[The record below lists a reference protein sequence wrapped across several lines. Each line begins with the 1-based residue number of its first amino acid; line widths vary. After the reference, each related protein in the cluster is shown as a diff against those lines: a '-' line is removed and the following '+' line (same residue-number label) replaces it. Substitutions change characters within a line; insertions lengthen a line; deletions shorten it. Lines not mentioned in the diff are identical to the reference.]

1 MLLVLSM
8 LVLTPFAFG
17 HSTSEKMC
25 LSHELLYMRN
35 QISYNSYYENIVNK
49 LPNKEKIKFLDRL
62 MEYLDEESKLNNEA
76 ETLLKNE
83 IINNFKLCEK
93 QVKLELKIQKFWT
106 KYIHY
111 ITPKQKK

>member
-76 ETLLKNE
+76 ETLLKMRLLTTLNFVKNKLNLNLKFKNFGLNTY
-83 IINNFKLCEK
+83 II
-93 QVKLELKIQKFWT
+93 
-106 KYIHY
+106 
-111 ITPKQKK
+111 